1 MTPPDASAAAPAT
14 GRFVRLRGRET
25 TLAGELTVRR
35 VLPAAARRS
44 VGPFVF
50 FDHFGP
56 VTLPP
61 EVDTDVG
68 GHPHIGLATVSY
80 LFEGGFLHRDSLGS
94 VQAIAPGAIN
104 WMVAGRGVV
113 HSERVP
119 EAERGAPRR
128 LHGLQL
134 WVALPPE
141 QAECEP
147 SFQHV
152 PAAELPHVTLAA
164 GAAGR
169 VAVRVLVGEAFGV
182 RSPVRTASPTLYLDI
197 AMPPGATWT
206 LPPLA
211 PEQALFSPQDELGLD
226 AEALA
231 PRELAV
237 LPGGEAVRLR
247 AGAEGARVV
256 LIGGHPLVQPVR
268 MWWNFVSTDPA
279 RIERA
284 AADWAAGRFAPIPGE
299 ADRIPAPPWRGL
311 SGGR

>member
-1 MTPPDASAAAPAT
+1 MSAPGSPAGSPRFTRLT
-14 GRFVRLRGRET
+14 GRDT
-25 TLAGELTVRR
+25 TLAGALSVRR
-35 VLPAAARRS
+35 VLPAAAKRS
-44 VGPFVF
+44 VGPFIF

-80 LFEGGFLHRDSLGS
+80 LFEGGFLHRDSLGT

-119 EAERGAPRR
+119 EAERGHPRR

-141 QAECEP
+141 LAQCEP
-147 SFQHV
+147 SFQHAA
-152 PAAELPHVTLAA
+152 AAELPHVSLDA

-169 VAVRVLVGEAFGV
+169 VSVRVLVGEAFGV

-197 AMPPGATWT
+197 TLPPGARWT

-211 PEQALFSPQDELGLD
+211 EEQAIFSPEDVLTVDG
-226 AEALA
+226 EALA
-231 PRELAV
+231 PREMAV
-237 LPGGEAVRLR
+237 LPAGEAVALQ
-247 AGAEGARVV
+247 AGPEGARLV
-256 LIGGHPLVQPVR
+256 LVGGQALAQPVR
-268 MWWNFVSTDPA
+268 MWWNFVATDPA
-279 RIERA
+279 LIEKA
-284 AADWAAGRFAPIPGE
+284 AAEWAAGGFDPIPGE
-299 ADRIPAPPWRGL
+299 TDRIPAPPWRAL
-311 SGGR
+311 HPT

>member
-1 MTPPDASAAAPAT
+1 MSPVDIPSVSSPE
-14 GRFVRLRGRET
+14 RIVRLTGRET
-25 TLAGELTVRR
+25 TLAGALTVRR

-44 VGPFVF
+44 VGPFIF

-68 GHPHIGLATVSY
+68 GHPHIGLATVTY
-80 LFEGGFLHRDSLGS
+80 LFEGGFLHRDSLGT

-119 EAERGAPRR
+119 EAERGHPRR

-141 QAECEP
+141 LAQCEP
-147 SFQHV
+147 SFQHAS
-152 PAAELPHVTLAA
+152 AAELPHVSLDV
-164 GAAGR
+164 GEAGR

-197 AMPPGATWT
+197 TLPPGASWT

-211 PEQALFSPQDELGLD
+211 DEQAIFSPQD
-226 AEALA
+226 ALTVDGEVVA
-231 PRELAV
+231 SREMAV
-237 LPGGEAVRLR
+237 LPSGEAVRLQAGP
-247 AGAEGARVV
+247 AGARLV
-256 LIGGHPLVQPVR
+256 LVGGQPLAQPVR

-279 RIERA
+279 LIEKA
-284 AADWAAGRFAPIPGE
+284 AAEWAAGGFDPIPGE
-299 ADRIPAPPWRGL
+299 ADRIPAPPWRGMPIKA
-311 SGGR
+311 